1 MINRTGISSINRLSK
16 SNRKSNPGSSTNSVI
31 GRVTDII
38 LNENHPEF
46 YRLGEFNSIG
56 TVFFELVNS
65 NNTGTTDYAKPAY
78 PGFKSYPLIGEL
90 ILCFSAAVPIKGET
104 IKNKK
109 EFYYTNTLN
118 LWNSPH
124 HNISPNPRI
133 NQDSPID
140 ALSYQQIEAGLSK
153 NPSVNETEIDI
164 NLVSNPTQNPF
175 VERSNVHH
183 LMPFLGDIIYEGRFG
198 QSLRLGSTSPS
209 TSQYENNWSSWFSFI
224 LTRK

>member
-175 VERSNVHH
+175 VERSNVHP
-183 LMPFLGDIIYEGRFG
+183 LMPFLM
-198 QSLRLGSTSPS
+198 
-209 TSQYENNWSSWFSFI
+209 
-224 LTRK
+224 